1 MLTRAMLPGYKTQ
14 QRQESK
20 EGAAAWARRQ
30 ERSGKAAPSPSPA
43 LAGSRASGF
52 LLIPPGS
59 IFVSQQGVNQIIK
72 DMEIL
77 DAKNSAATPD
87 SSSEDEHSPLADAKC
102 IDPGASQGKP
112 RGTMKAGGK
121 TA

>member
-1 MLTRAMLPGYKTQ
+1 MLPGYRTQ

-20 EGAAAWARRQ
+20 EGAAAWAHRQ
-30 ERSGKAAPSPSPA
+30 ERLGKAAPSPSPA
-43 LAGSRASGF
+43 LAGSRVSGL

-87 SSSEDEHSPLADAKC
+87 SSSEDELTPADAKC
-102 IDPGASQGKP
+102 IYPGASQGKP